1 MKTSYHPKRDMEVHK
16 IFFCLNYTKLIFN
29 KIKNQK
35 YTFFLPTQGGKRVGI
50 QFFPEVGAVFSDGV
64 FA

>member
-1 MKTSYHPKRDMEVHK
+1 MEIHK
-16 IFFCLNYTKLIFN
+16 IFFCWNYTKLIFN

-50 QFFPEVGAVFSDGV
+50 QLFSEVGAVFSDGV

>member
-1 MKTSYHPKRDMEVHK
+1 MELHKT
-16 IFFCLNYTKLIFN
+16 FFCLNYTKLIFN

-50 QFFPEVGAVFSDGV
+50 QFLPEVGAVFSDGV